1 MLKFYWYNF
10 SSGAS
15 SDEIITQ
22 INEICEKTKHL
33 KRMEDIM
40 LFVCIP
46 TELLETVAKSIEDKE
61 LVKLCSQCFCADN
74 ISGMPSAEQLHKI
87 GIHAGIAGLTDR
99 RAILG
104 ETNEFYRDSLGGLL
118 SIGMKGLLCVGETS
132 QMKQRGIAKDIVSEQ
147 VRIGLS
153 KVPEDAVYRMG
164 IMYRPMW
171 EFDGEKTDLKY
182 GLEMIDVINSVASQ
196 TNLLSLNASI
206 EAARA
211 GEAGRGFAVVAEE
224 IRQLADQTADS
235 AVNIVNTT
243 QSLEQLMAEVSRSA
257 EESID
262 RISNG
267 NQAVGR
273 TKDVFENISE
283 EISLINDQINAMAS
297 SLLNIEKVAAEM
309 SSEARMQSEQTGNV
323 LKDCAEML
331 EIANRFSDEGN
342 EVEASGKELKN
353 LSRRLDGTVERFRI

>member
-61 LVKLCSQCFCADN
+61 LVKLCSQCFCAGN

-104 ETNEFYRDSLGGLL
+104 ETNEFCRDSLGGLL

-182 GLEMIDVINSVASQ
+182 GLEMIDVIKKASFDALPDLPEPLPVFYGGNIDTKQLKELFSSQ
-196 TNLLSLNASI
+196 TI
-206 EAARA
+206 D
-211 GEAGRGFAVVAEE
+211 GIFT
-224 IRQLADQTADS
+224 D
-235 AVNIVNTT
+235 
-243 QSLEQLMAEVSRSA
+243 SRSMTSD
-257 EESID
+257 ELI
-262 RISNG
+262 
-267 NQAVGR
+267 Q
-273 TKDVFENISE
+273 
-283 EISLINDQINAMAS
+283 LINKI
-297 SLLNIEKVAAEM
+297 
-309 SSEARMQSEQTGNV
+309 
-323 LKDCAEML
+323 
-331 EIANRFSDEGN
+331 
-342 EVEASGKELKN
+342 GK
-353 LSRRLDGTVERFRI
+353 